1 MLAHAC
7 VLSTHR
13 RLRQE
18 DFCDSEATLGYAVSS
33 RLSWATMGDPVST
46 APNRIRKSLGK
57 CLRFPALQISLVL
70 PQGLLEGLPTP
81 S

>member
-13 RLRQE
+13 RLRQ
-18 DFCDSEATLGYAVSS
+18 DCCDSEATLGYVVSS

-46 APNRIRKSLGK
+46 TPN
-57 CLRFPALQISLVL
+57 
-70 PQGLLEGLPTP
+70 
-81 S
+81 

>member
-13 RLRQE
+13 RLRQ
-18 DFCDSEATLGYAVSS
+18 DCCDSEATLGYVVSS

-46 APNRIRKSLGK
+46 APN
-57 CLRFPALQISLVL
+57 
-70 PQGLLEGLPTP
+70 
-81 S
+81 